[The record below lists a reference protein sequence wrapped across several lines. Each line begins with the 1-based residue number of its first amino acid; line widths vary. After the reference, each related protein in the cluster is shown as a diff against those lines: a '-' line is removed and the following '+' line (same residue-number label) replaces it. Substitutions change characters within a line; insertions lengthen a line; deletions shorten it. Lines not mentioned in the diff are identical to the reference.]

1 MGQLKAKSW
10 FEILVLF
17 LTEILS
23 TKALPSTD
31 SPSATPV
38 DEPSVSE
45 ARKTVTW
52 ILLKSFEYIYICDGD
67 FLGRCCLELLRELS
81 WSEGWLTYRGNKENE
96 KKFTFVMDALLTV
109 NVLTSCRAVSTAD
122 TCQESE
128 SHRVRCRLF

>member
-1 MGQLKAKSW
+1 MICADVKVTVTEVIAKERETIDEEVRDVSSSAKSTWWEIEQAGQLKAKSW

-52 ILLKSFEYIYICDGD
+52 ILLKSFEYIYICDED
-67 FLGRCCLELLRELS
+67 F
-81 WSEGWLTYRGNKENE
+81 
-96 KKFTFVMDALLTV
+96 
-109 NVLTSCRAVSTAD
+109 
-122 TCQESE
+122 
-128 SHRVRCRLF
+128 